1 MSPLAETLAEHYDYV
16 AAALSYGAVV
26 PLLGAGANL
35 CDPARQGWE
44 LGRNLPSGGELSR
57 YLVNH
62 CGYPGGDTNDLLR
75 VSQYAEAKRG
85 DGTLY
90 DALHVVFTASY
101 GYTVVHEFLAGL
113 PRQLAAAGNARP
125 YQLIVTTNY
134 DDALEQALTS
144 AGEPFDLIWY
154 AATGPHAGKFMH
166 KPPGEEPRPIKRP
179 NEYRLSVED
188 RTVILKIHGAVSR
201 ADRSSDSYVISEDHY
216 IRFLSNT
223 NLNAL
228 VPKTLLATLLNS
240 HFLFLGYSLRDWNLR
255 VILHQIWT
263 QREQSRDSWAIQR
276 EVDEIDSALW
286 DARNVRLHNVGLDV
300 YVGELSKRLA
310 AAERGHAPA

>member
-16 AAALSYGAVV
+16 AQALSYGAVV

-35 CDPARQGWE
+35 CDPAREGWVQGK
-44 LGRNLPSGGELSR
+44 NLPSGGELSQ
-57 YLVNH
+57 YLVKEY
-62 CGYPGGDTNDLLR
+62 GYPGTDTHDLLR

-90 DALHVVFTASY
+90 DALHVVFADSY
-101 GYTVVHEFLAGL
+101 RYTVVHEFLAGL
-113 PRQLAAAGNARP
+113 PRRLAAAGHAQP
-125 YQLIVTTNY
+125 HQLIVTTNY
-134 DDALEQALTS
+134 DDALEQALTD
-144 AGEPFDLIWY
+144 AGEQFDLIWY
-154 AATGPHAGKFMH
+154 AATGRHAGKFMH
-166 KPPGEEPRPIKRP
+166 KPPDGEARPIKRP

-201 ADRSSDSYVISEDHY
+201 ADRRSDSYVISEDHY

-223 NLNAL
+223 NLNGL

-263 QREQSRDSWAIQR
+263 QREQSRDSWAIQH

-286 DARNVRLHNVGLDV
+286 DARNVRLHNVALDA
-300 YVGELSKRLA
+300 YVTDLSERLRARESEPA
-310 AAERGHAPA
+310 AT